1 MKLGNLQVGI
11 NLCYRY
17 VTKINV
23 TILVL
28 CCCVLFYAPP
38 CSILEFSSNII
49 LLTFNQNS
57 FSVPSMN
64 SSSIVGFDVPAQ
76 LTAKSTM
83 VIRSKT
89 TQAYLLDITRDLYS
103 WPPAPTHVL
112 HQLMT
117 WRHNQLQVVLQ
128 PSWQHSQQHDQLVI
142 NFSSVW
148 LLFFH

>member
-1 MKLGNLQVGI
+1 MI
-11 NLCYRY
+11 
-17 VTKINV
+17 KINV
-23 TILVL
+23 IILVL
-28 CCCVLFYAPP
+28 SCCVFYAPP
-38 CSILEFSSNII
+38 CSILEFSRNII
-49 LLTFNQNS
+49 LLTFNHNS

-64 SSSIVGFDVPAQ
+64 SSIIVGFDVPAQ

-103 WPPAPTHVL
+103 WPPPPTHVL

-128 PSWQHSQQHDQLVI
+128 PSWQDSQKHDQLV
-142 NFSSVW
+142 NNYSSVC
-148 LLFFH
+148 LVFSHLTCNIFVFKTITF